1 MARHSAWAWVSG
13 GVRGLASRRRA
24 ARSATGSVA
33 SVKPPATSRSTTP
46 RQPSA

>member
-13 GVRGLASRRRA
+13 GVRGRARSRLA

-33 SVKPPATSRSTTP
+33 RVKPPATSRSTTP
-46 RQPSA
+46 RYPSA